1 MNADT
6 LPEDAL
12 TGPIEAMDR
21 ATLLQLV
28 AYYQAQDGLLDQ
40 AQERAARLQAEIAE
54 IQRPLDAQ
62 MARLNARIIALT
74 SQREVLSLALGKEV
88 ARLDWIERL
97 ARAGRLEIA
106 ISLLGSG
113 FEFGM
118 HAAKKPTRCTVK
130 NGSLRAA
137 VDAAREEFQ

>member
-1 MNADT
+1 MNADA

-12 TGPIEAMDR
+12 TGPIESMDR
-21 ATLLQLV
+21 PALVQLIT
-28 AYYQAQDGLLDQ
+28 YYQAQDGLLDQ
-40 AQERAARLQAEIAE
+40 AQEQIARLQSELAE

-62 MARLNARIIALT
+62 MARLNERVIALT
-74 SQREVLSLALGKEV
+74 AQRDVLSLALGKEV
-88 ARLDWIERL
+88 GRLDWIERM
-97 ARAGRLEIA
+97 AKAGRLEIA

-130 NGSLRAA
+130 AGTLRAA